1 MARTTPVSKG
11 WMILV
16 RPLGM
21 ILPGATA
28 TISTLP
34 RQAQASASEKTAMT
48 AQIK

>member
-1 MARTTPVSKG
+1 
-11 WMILV
+11 MILV

-34 RQAQASASEKTAMT
+34 RQAQVSASEKTA
-48 AQIK
+48 ARPIGEGGVSGNPSN